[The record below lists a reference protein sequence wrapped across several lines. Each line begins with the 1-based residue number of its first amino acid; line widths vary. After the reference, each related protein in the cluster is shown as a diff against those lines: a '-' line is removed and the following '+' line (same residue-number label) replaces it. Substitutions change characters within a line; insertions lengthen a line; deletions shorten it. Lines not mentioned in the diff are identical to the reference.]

1 MLNGWN
7 IMVQALACISN
18 ITKGVKCEEI
28 CNLQSGY
35 YSGIGDYAD
44 CLHHPDRRKELRGAV
59 MVVVSIKMGR
69 PKIGRRCTN
78 PACDNWFAPGKHNPE
93 QRFCSS
99 QCAIQARR
107 AKSERI
113 TERFYEQPHKQLACA
128 VIQQAVQEWKYD
140 RNSKKDPDYV
150 LWVFSGAGRSSS
162 TARWRSWNPRRFG
175 RLWRSRTTSPPQMA
189 IRRGVGASEGATQKR
204 LRKFRKWQMPREY
217 YEQ

>member
-128 VIQQAVQEWKYD
+128 VIQQAVQKWKYD

-150 LWVFSGAGRSSS
+150 LWGF
-162 TARWRSWNPRRFG
+162 F
-175 RLWRSRTTSPPQMA
+175 RSRAFEFYCALAELEPEAVREALEIPDHLPTPDGNRE
-189 IRRGVGASEGATQKR
+189 RRGRKRGRDAKAVTQV
-204 LRKFRKWQMPREY
+204 
-217 YEQ
+217 